1 MSSSSDESKS
11 TLEEKEKADQHK
23 YYKSVFRKFD
33 KDKSGG
39 VELSELAE
47 TLELDDE
54 IPRHISE
61 RIFKAADRN
70 RNNVLDFEEFRNMV
84 RNASYKEVFSR
95 YINLYIQY
103 VLPKRKHHLVYSEP
117 DALYEE
123 KYTCWPPPI
132 ALIIISAI
140 ELTLFIINEEPAES
154 NNYGEN
160 YPIGKMLIYDPYKR
174 EEAWRFLTYM
184 FVHIGY
190 THLIVNLVV
199 QLFLG
204 FPLEMVHKWRVLTVY
219 FAGVLA
225 GSLGTSVTDPRTY
238 LAGASAGVYALIT
251 GHIGTIYMNWNEM
264 DFPLI
269 QLGVFL
275 LITCID
281 IGTSLYNKFYLEL
294 NDNIGYVAH
303 ASGAVAGLLVG
314 IWNLKNFVPSRRET
328 YIWWGAVTVYII
340 FMGILICINIFW
352 TEHFLTGANT

>member
-1 MSSSSDESKS
+1 MSSSDESKS
-11 TLEEKEKADQHK
+11 TPEEKSDQNK

-61 RIFKAADRN
+61 RIFKAADKN
-70 RNNVLDFEEFRNMV
+70 RNNVLDFNEFYNMV

-95 YINLYIQY
+95 YVNLYVRY
-103 VLPKRKHHLVYSEP
+103 VLPKRKHHPVCTEP
-117 DALYEE
+117 DGLYEE

-140 ELTLFIINEEPAES
+140 ELTFFIMNEEDYEPNDE
-154 NNYGEN
+154 EN
-160 YPIGKMLIYDPYKR
+160 FHIGKLFIYDPYKR
-174 EEAWRFLTYM
+174 EEAWRYLTYM

-190 THLIVNLVV
+190 THLVVNLVV

-204 FPLEMVHKWRVLTVY
+204 FPLEMVHKWRVLIVY

-225 GSLGTSVTDPRTY
+225 GSLGTSVTDPHTY

-251 GHIGTIYMNWNEM
+251 GHIGTIFMNWNEM
-264 DFPLI
+264 DFPSI
-269 QLGVFL
+269 QLGIFL

-281 IGTSLYNKFYLEL
+281 VGTSLYNKFYLEL

-303 ASGAVAGLLVG
+303 ASGAIAGLLVG
-314 IWNLKNFVPSRRET
+314 IWTLKNFVPSRRET
-328 YIWWGAVTVYII
+328 YIWWGALTVYII
-340 FMGILICINIFW
+340 FMGILICLNIFW
-352 TEHFLTGANT
+352 TDHFLTGANT